1 MVGHGN
7 RILRRLQDDAVD
19 PGLEGKDVDK
29 DKEAKLK
36 EKAKAKQK
44 TWMAITP
51 DSPAPHLGSSLL
63 PCRPWE

>member
-1 MVGHGN
+1 MVDHGN
-7 RILRRLQDDAVD
+7 KILRRLQDDAVD

-44 TWMAITP
+44 TWMATTQ
-51 DSPAPHLGSSLL
+51 DNPAPHLGSSLL